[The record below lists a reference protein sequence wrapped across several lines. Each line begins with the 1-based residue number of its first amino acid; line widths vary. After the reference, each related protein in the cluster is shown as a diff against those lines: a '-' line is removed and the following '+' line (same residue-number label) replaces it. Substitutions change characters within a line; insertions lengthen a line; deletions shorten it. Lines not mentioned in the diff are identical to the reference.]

1 MTRCALYFRVSTG
14 DQNTEMQRRELAEF
28 CRRRGWEIVGEYEDV
43 GVSGAADSRPALNR
57 LMDDAA
63 KRRFDVVCVW
73 RFDRFARSVLHLLR
87 ALETFRAVGVE
98 FVSYSENIDTSTPVG
113 KMTFTVLGAVAELE
127 RSIIAE
133 RVKAGQQTAKAK
145 GKHIGRP
152 QAALDEHEMR
162 DMLDAGHSM
171 ADVGAALGVSAATVC
186 RRAQAM
192 AWQVESVSCLSRV
205 RLPW

>member
-1 MTRCALYFRVSTG
+1 MIRCALYFRVSTD
-14 DQNTEMQRRELAEF
+14 DQNTAMQRRELTEF
-28 CRRRGWEIVGEYEDV
+28 CQRRGWEKVEEYEDV
-43 GVSGAADSRPALNR
+43 GISGATDSRPALNQ
-57 LMDDAA
+57 LMNDAG
-63 KRRFDVVCVW
+63 KRKFDVVCVW

-87 ALETFRAVGVE
+87 ALETFRSLGVE

-133 RVKAGQQTAKAK
+133 RVKAGQQAAKAK

-152 QAALDEHEMR
+152 QATVDAHELR

-171 ADVGAALGVSAATVC
+171 AEAGAALGVSAATVC
-186 RRAQAM
+186 RRAQAQS
-192 AWQVESVSCLSRV
+192 W
-205 RLPW
+205 